1 MPFFSSN
8 PGVPGASGVWRGHA
22 IRYHAVMSERPR
34 LRRLIDLPGMA
45 DLEFAAVMKPRM
57 AEADARADFPAIDE
71 VARANFSLTPDEADA
86 VADPADWDNIDAKAP
101 QHQVFPFEDAGWD
114 VTDNKRRPMRLLPQ
128 FSRVLWLA
136 IRGVAGELPFQA
148 DEAPEDAAAS
158 LAKEAKAFQRNK
170 R

>member
-1 MPFFSSN
+1 
-8 PGVPGASGVWRGHA
+8 
-22 IRYHAVMSERPR
+22 MSDRPR

-45 DLEFAAVMKPRM
+45 ELEFAAVMKPRM
-57 AEADARADFPAIDE
+57 ADADARAEFPDLDE
-71 VARANFSLTPDEADA
+71 VSRANFGITPDEADA
-86 VADPADWDNIDAKAP
+86 VADPEGWDNIDAKAP

-136 IRGVAGELPFQA
+136 IRGVAGELPFLA
-148 DEAPEDAAAS
+148 DESPEAAAAS
-158 LAKEAKAFQRNK
+158 SLAKDAKAFLRNK